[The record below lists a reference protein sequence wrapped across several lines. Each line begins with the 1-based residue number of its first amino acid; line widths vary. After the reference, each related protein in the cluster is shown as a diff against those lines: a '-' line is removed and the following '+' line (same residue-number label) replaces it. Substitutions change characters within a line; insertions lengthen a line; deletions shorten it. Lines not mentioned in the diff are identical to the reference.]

1 MNREDMKQAIL
12 ETFQEMAAVLG
23 FKKVTL
29 DMLAKKCG
37 ISKKTVYAH
46 FKDKDEIV
54 RYAADNIM
62 AILREQVYH
71 LNESVNNPLEKLN
84 LLFDLSLEFAGN
96 IPEVTLFDIKHFYP
110 QIQRELDDFIEEISN
125 LSIDSLQEGATRGLF
140 KDINPNLVI
149 TFVIGA
155 ANAVLNTDC
164 LLKYGIAPEEALT
177 GFRQLILTGL
187 LREE

>member
-1 MNREDMKQAIL
+1 MNHQDMRQTIL
-12 ETFQEMAAVLG
+12 DKFQEMAAVLG
-23 FKKVTL
+23 YRKVTV

-37 ISKKTVYAH
+37 ISKKTVYEH

-54 RYAADNIM
+54 ACTADAIM
-62 AILREQVYH
+62 TGMREYVYNV
-71 LNESVNNPLEKLN
+71 LGSVSNPLEKLN
-84 LLFDLSLEFAGN
+84 MLFDLSFEIAGN
-96 IPEVTLFDIKHFYP
+96 IPEVMLFDIKQFHP
-110 QIQRELDDFIEEISN
+110 QIQSEMDDFIEEISN
-125 LSIDSLQEGATRGLF
+125 LCIDSLKEGVAMGLF